1 MSCINIVFPNQLFEK
16 VDCFDGNEVVLVEE
30 FLFFK
35 QFNFHKKK
43 LVFHRNSMKNY
54 EDYLIKSGF
63 NVEYIE
69 TSSKF
74 SDIRHFISNLDNT
87 ISSQSEQIKQFNL
100 DTEETE
106 FLKMNYPPEL
116 IYETEKTNTNVCVTQ
131 GKEPMDAE
139 KNYQRMIKEFPHL
152 DKEDVKNKC
161 YKNVGLYITWLKEH
175 DRVRTIES
183 VPYGWCAGATA
194 MHLACE
200 QGEKDIYMLGFDLS
214 SYDEPLNNMY
224 KGTNNYLPEN
234 AKGFNA
240 DNWVMQLVHTFQ
252 KFPDTQFYWV
262 DDYSKENKLQI
273 KNVTTISYK
282 ELDKVCQGRV

>member
-1 MSCINIVFPNQLFEK
+1 MSSLHGSLIYGNGESRKVWDTTKDYIGFTTWGCNAAYRDCK
-16 VDCFDGNEVVLVEE
+16 VDELVAIDYGIQQEIYE
-30 FLFFK
+30 SGYACE
-35 QFNFHKKK
+35 NFCWFADWIT
-43 LVFHRNSMKNY
+43 L
-54 EDYLIKSGF
+54 EDF
-63 NVEYIE
+63 EP
-69 TSSKF
+69 
-74 SDIRHFISNLDNT
+74 
-87 ISSQSEQIKQFNL
+87 
-100 DTEETE
+100 E

>member
-1 MSCINIVFPNQLFEK
+1 MDTDVYA
-16 VDCFDGNEVVLVEE
+16 
-30 FLFFK
+30 
-35 QFNFHKKK
+35 
-43 LVFHRNSMKNY
+43 MK
-54 EDYLIKSGF
+54 
-63 NVEYIE
+63 
-69 TSSKF
+69 
-74 SDIRHFISNLDNT
+74 
-87 ISSQSEQIKQFNL
+87 
-100 DTEETE
+100 
-106 FLKMNYPPEL
+106 PE
-116 IYETEKTNTNVCVTQ
+116 I
-131 GKEPMDAE
+131 
-139 KNYQRMIKEFPHL
+139 EFPHL

-282 ELDKVCQGRV
+282 ELDKVCQGLV